1 MKFNCKLFVLTALFG
16 GAFLG
21 VCQPASAVSEA
32 GEIQRKSEH
41 KPKGNLYVTNNIL
54 DVDTKVPEANEATD
68 EPVNFSADEM
78 INDDK
83 ADTVMAKGNVEVD
96 YNNMHLETDELIYD
110 RQTDVITARGNVRL
124 FASDGSIVYGQE
136 VSLADKMSIGEM
148 HFVKAMLKDK
158 SLVTAKRFR
167 KKDNNTKVMYNAT
180 YTACDICEGKKP
192 LWLVSARKVQ
202 HDEIDQNMNY
212 NDAVVHIKGVPVFYT
227 PFLSHPDPTVKRRSG
242 FMMPTIG
249 SSNYL
254 GALFQPRYFWAVNDQ
269 TNVFLAPIFSSDK
282 DPVLMGSYKQYFY
295 NAYTSIDASF
305 LKDNEGKRN
314 KNRGHLFA
322 SGLYDIN
329 DYWRMSYDLKYVS
342 DYVYLK
348 DLSLPYE
355 DDAWLNSEIKFER
368 FNGRNYASIE
378 AFYYKMLSYNLHR
391 GNANQ
396 YRAINSRK
404 PFVAPLVEAE
414 IYSDPNKY
422 GAYFK
427 TNLST
432 ASVYH
437 QNGSETQRV
446 TSINS
451 WELPMTSRFGEKY
464 RFVASLKS
472 DAYYINRYQYMP
484 NNSYTGTTARFFPQM
499 GMEWRLPFVRATE
512 TSRQILEPV
521 VVGVIAPNGN
531 NKTDKIP
538 NEDSADVYYDD
549 TNVLDLNRYAG
560 YDRNDTGSR
569 VSYGLRWSTYGNII
583 GRTSSFIA
591 QTYEK
596 SRNSSFLK
604 NLDNDDKSH
613 FSDLVGRINA
623 EPNQYWS
630 LDYRFRLDKKTLD
643 AKYSELGTTIG
654 PNFLRATASYIFL
667 QGNTYY
673 NDLYSERKELYT
685 SLATQISQ
693 NWTASIYN
701 LRDLTARSKGNL
713 EHGGTVSYE
722 DECFKWDT
730 VFKKYNSSNPDLK
743 NDYEVGM
750 TFYLKTLGSFGS

>member
-1 MKFNCKLFVLTALFG
+1 MKFSCKITALIVLGLLPMFG
-16 GAFLG
+16 KPAF
-21 VCQPASAVSEA
+21 AVSEA

-41 KPKGNLYVTNNIL
+41 KPGGNLYITNNML
-54 DVDTKVPEANEATD
+54 DVVDVSDTSGETE

-83 ADTVMAKGNVEVD
+83 AETITAKGNVEVE
-96 YNNMHLETDELIYD
+96 YNNMRLEADELIYHQ
-110 RQTDVITARGNVRL
+110 QTDVITAKGNVRL

-136 VSLADKMSIGEM
+136 VSLADKMSVGEM
-148 HFVKAMLKDK
+148 HYVKALLKDK
-158 SLVTAKRFR
+158 SRVTAKKFR
-167 KKDNNTKVMYNAT
+167 KKNNNTKVMYHAT

-192 LWLVSARKVQ
+192 LWLVSARKAQ
-202 HDEIDQNMNY
+202 HDEAANNMNY
-212 NDAVVHIKGVPVFYT
+212 NDAVVRIKGVPIFYT

-249 SSNYL
+249 SSNYF
-254 GALFQPRYFWAVNDQ
+254 GAMIQPRYFWAVNDQ
-269 TNVFLAPIFSSDK
+269 TNLLFTPIFSSDK
-282 DPVLMGSYKQYFY
+282 DPVLSGTYKQYFY
-295 NAYTSIDASF
+295 SAYTDINGSF
-305 LKDNEGKRN
+305 LKDNEGKRE

-322 SGLYDIN
+322 TGRYDIN

-348 DLSLPYE
+348 DLSLPYQ
-355 DDAWLNSEIKFER
+355 DDAWLNSDIKFER
-368 FNGRNYASIE
+368 FDRRNYVSIE

-391 GNANQ
+391 GNASQ
-396 YRAINSRK
+396 YREINRRK
-404 PFVAPLVEAE
+404 PLVAPLAEAE
-414 IYSDPNKY
+414 IYSDPNEY

-472 DAYYINRYQYMP
+472 DGYYVNRYRYLN
-484 NNSYTGTTARFFPQM
+484 NNSYTGTTTRFFPQV
-499 GMEWRLPFVRATE
+499 GMEWRLPFVRSTE

-521 VVGVIAPNGN
+521 VVAVVAPNGN

-591 QTYEK
+591 QTYER

-604 NLDNDDKSH
+604 NLDDDDKSN

-643 AKYSELGTTIG
+643 AKYSEVGTSVG
-654 PNFLRATASYIFL
+654 PNFLRVTASYIFL

-673 NDLYSERKELYT
+673 NDLYSERKELFT
-685 SLATQISQ
+685 SLSAKISQ
-693 NWTASIYN
+693 YWSASIYN
-701 LRDLTARSKGNL
+701 LRDLTTNSLGNL
-713 EHGGTVSYE
+713 EHGGTISYE

-730 VFKKYNSSNPDLK
+730 VFKKYNTSNPDLK